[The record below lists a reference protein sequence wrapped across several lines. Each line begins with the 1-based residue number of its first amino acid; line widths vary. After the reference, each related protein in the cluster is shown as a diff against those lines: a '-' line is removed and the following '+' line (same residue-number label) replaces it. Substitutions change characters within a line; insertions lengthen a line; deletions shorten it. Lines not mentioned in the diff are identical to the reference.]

1 MFLANFADGN
11 RSEEDAMTA
20 LLHFKTHD
28 QRYFHTHPLQGTFS
42 LMTTMVLA
50 LFMVLLLVMSAR

>member
-1 MFLANFADGN
+1 
-11 RSEEDAMTA
+11 MTA

-28 QRYFHTHPLQGTFS
+28 ERYFHTHPLQGTFS
-42 LMTTMVLA
+42 LLTTMVLA